1 MPLFSGFN
9 MLKLKYNNLLG
20 NNVLTLPIII
30 GVSYKHVWGIG
41 EWVNNWNNKINM
53 GWFDTIFDITHEQYW

>member
-30 GVSYKHVWGIG
+30 GVSYKNVWGIG